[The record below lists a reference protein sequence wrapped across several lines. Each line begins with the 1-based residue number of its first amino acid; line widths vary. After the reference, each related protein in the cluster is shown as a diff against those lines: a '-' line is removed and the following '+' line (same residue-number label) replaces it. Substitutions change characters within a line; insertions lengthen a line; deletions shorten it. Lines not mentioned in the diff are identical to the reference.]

1 MPPKEKYTD
10 PKLRD
15 EVKEEIHNG
24 DKGGA
29 PGQWSARKAQMM
41 AAEYKKRGGGYNT
54 DKSEQ
59 DESQKHLSEWTE
71 EEWQTKE
78 GSGNAKKEDGTEKR
92 YLPKKAWEQMS
103 EKEKEETEEKKL
115 EGSKDGKQHV
125 GNTKKAKESR
135 KKAQDHEQEE
145 DGEREGEGDDE
156 EEQEEAEDD
165 EEGDSEAEYQDEG
178 ADEEEAEDDE
188 DEGDD
193 QDQEDGEEAKAGG
206 KKRTRGQQ
214 NGSNKSQKDN
224 SGKAQSKSNG
234 SKSSSNGQ
242 SKEETSKDS
251 NNNKSFSNGNK
262 KGTVGSKHMPDEDP
276 APKGSADRLP
286 KKGQAAHWKALPGFV
301 AGKVENILT
310 EEQEVNGRNVKAS
323 EKDPR
328 IVLKSDSSGKIC
340 VHKPEACYYE

>member
-41 AAEYKKRGGGYNT
+41 AAEYKKRGGDYNT

-78 GSGNAKKEDGTEKR
+78 GSGNAKQDDGTEKR

-103 EKEKEETEEKKL
+103 EKEKEQTEEKKL
-115 EGSKDGKQHV
+115 EGSKEGKQHV
-125 GNTKKAKESR
+125 DNTKKAKESR
-135 KKAQDHEQEE
+135 KKASKDKN
-145 DGEREGEGDDE
+145 GGDDE
-156 EEQEEAEDD
+156 ED
-165 EEGDSEAEYQDEG
+165 EEEEEDAENDGEEEYQDDG
-178 ADEEEAEDDE
+178 ADEEEV
-188 DEGDD
+188 EGDD
-193 QDQEDGEEAKAGG
+193 DEEDQEDGEEAKADG

-234 SKSSSNGQ
+234 SKNSSNGQ
-242 SKEETSKDS
+242 SKEETDDTDNKDS
-251 NNNKSFSNGNK
+251 GNKSSNNGNK

-286 KKGQAAHWKALPGFV
+286 KKGQAAQWKALPGFV
-301 AGKVENILT
+301 KGTVEDILT
-310 EEQEVNGRNVKAS
+310 EEQEVNGKNVKAS

>member
-1 MPPKEKYTD
+1 M
-10 PKLRD
+10 
-15 EVKEEIHNG
+15 
-24 DKGGA
+24 
-29 PGQWSARKAQMM
+29 
-41 AAEYKKRGGGYNT
+41 
-54 DKSEQ
+54 
-59 DESQKHLSEWTE
+59 SEWTE

-103 EKEKEETEEKKL
+103 EKEKEETERKKL
-115 EGSKDGKQHV
+115 EGSKEGKQHV
-125 GNTKKAKESR
+125 GNTEKAKDSR
-135 KKAQDHEQEE
+135 KKANDEEHEKFEE
-145 DGEREGEGDDE
+145 KKEGEKNGKK
-156 EEQEEAEDD
+156 
-165 EEGDSEAEYQDEG
+165 DEG
-178 ADEEEAEDDE
+178 ADERDDVESEGEEEYQDDGADEEEVEDDDD
-188 DEGDD
+188 DEE
-193 QDQEDGEEAKAGG
+193 QEDGEEAKADG

-214 NGSNKSQKDN
+214 NGSNKSQKGN

-234 SKSSSNGQ
+234 SKNSSNGQ
-242 SKEETSKDS
+242 SKEETDKTS
-251 NNNKSFSNGNK
+251 NDKSTSNGDK

-301 AGKVENILT
+301 QGKVEDVLT
-310 EEQEVNGRNVKAS
+310 KEQEVDGKKVKAS

>member
-78 GSGNAKKEDGTEKR
+78 GSGSAKKDDGTEKR

-103 EKEKEETEEKKL
+103 EKEKEETDEKKL
-115 EGSKDGKQHV
+115 EGSKEGKQHV

-135 KKAQDHEQEE
+135 KKAHEEEQQEDGKEDDDDDDEVEQEE
-145 DGEREGEGDDE
+145 VDEDVESDGEE
-156 EEQEEAEDD
+156 EYEYEE
-165 EEGDSEAEYQDEG
+165 
-178 ADEEEAEDDE
+178 ADEEEIEDDDDGDAEDR
-188 DEGDD
+188 
-193 QDQEDGEEAKAGG
+193 EDGEEAKADG

-214 NGSNKSQKDN
+214 NGSNKSQKAN
-224 SGKAQSKSNG
+224 SGKGQSKSNG
-234 SKSSSNGQ
+234 SKSSSNGH
-242 SKEETSKDS
+242 SKEEET
-251 NNNKSFSNGNK
+251 NKSSSNVNK
-262 KGTVGSKHMPDEDP
+262 KGTVGSKHMKDEDP

-286 KKGQAAHWKALPGFV
+286 KKGQAAQWKALPGFV
-301 AGKVENILT
+301 KGKVEDILT
-310 EEQEVNGRNVKAS
+310 EAQEVDGKNVKAS